1 MIRRLSARHSHP
13 LAFALVLLGLAGCA
27 ESGVAANGSGQQADV
42 FFPTWS
48 YSGTGGSEAGML
60 QGRLIERE
68 GCLLIEDKTDVGTDY
83 YLPLWPDTYSL
94 SDDDPVSVTTD
105 DGTDLAVGD
114 FVELTGG
121 TSTPSS
127 QAEEAIGR
135 AILPKCNEVAWKAT
149 SARVPES

>member
-1 MIRRLSARHSHP
+1 
-13 LAFALVLLGLAGCA
+13 VLLLALAGCA
-27 ESGVAANGSGQQADV
+27 ESGVAGNGPGEQGGV

-48 YSGTGGSEAGML
+48 YSGTGGSDAGML

-68 GCLLIEDKTDVGTDY
+68 GCLLIEDRTEVGTDF
-83 YLPLWPDTYSL
+83 YLALWPDTYDL
-94 SDDDPVSVTTD
+94 SGDDPVSVTTD
-105 DGTDLAVGD
+105 DGTELVVGD

-149 SARVPES
+149 SARVP